1 MGEIYK
7 KLNVVYY
14 SIYTLVIL
22 LTIGGYFLNM
32 NNIVDF
38 SKEARLSYLPHIVT
52 GISIASI
59 VFGFGL
65 FQFQK
70 GKLSLIEDK
79 RNRYN
84 RYFKLAAL
92 RLYSTGIVFLLGVPV
107 FYITKNITL
116 LTFVGIAAI
125 ILIYSKPTL
134 NKISRDLGEDER

>member
-32 NNIVDF
+32 NNILSF
-38 SKEARLSYLPHIVT
+38 SKEAGLSYLPYVVI

-59 VFGFGL
+59 LIGFGL
-65 FQFQK
+65 FEFQK
-70 GKLSLIEDK
+70 KKLSLIEDK
-79 RNRYN
+79 RVRFSQ
-84 RYFKLAAL
+84 YFKSAAL

-107 FYITKNITL
+107 FYVTKNITL

-125 ILIYSKPTL
+125 ILIYSKPTE

>member
-1 MGEIYK
+1 
-7 KLNVVYY
+7 
-14 SIYTLVIL
+14 
-22 LTIGGYFLNM
+22 M
-32 NNIVDF
+32 NNIVVF
-38 SKEARLSYLPHIVT
+38 SKEARLSYLPHIVI

-79 RNRYN
+79 RIRYN